1 MNSSAHIPF
10 ARPSLGQ
17 AEIDAVTEVI
27 RSGWLTTGP
36 KARAFEQAF
45 AATIGN
51 VQAVAVNSATAG
63 LHLGLEALGIGP
75 GDKVLTTTFTFTAT
89 AEVIR
94 YLGADPLFVDI
105 DPATLNIDP
114 AAIAAAL
121 KGHRVNAIIPV
132 HFGGQACD
140 MDQILKLASEA
151 GCSVMSDA
159 AHAFPTTYKGRMIG
173 ALDDDITVFSFYA
186 NKTLCTGEGGM
197 VVTRNNELAER
208 MRVMRLHGIK
218 GDAFDRFQSRG
229 PKWFYEV
236 IAPGFKYN
244 MPDIAAAIGLVQL
257 EKADAFRNARDAIAR
272 RYTAALV
279 GLPLRVPAIR
289 DASDLHSWHLYV
301 IRLDLERIDIDRA
314 EFIEELSEAGVG
326 TSVHYIPLHLQPY
339 WRDRYGLRAE
349 NYPKATAAYREV
361 VSLPIYPGLTEE
373 EVDRVID
380 SVRSILLRHA
390 R

>member
-1 MNSSAHIPF
+1 MNARTFIPF
-10 ARPSLGQ
+10 ARPALGQ
-17 AEIDAVTEVI
+17 EEIEAVTAVI

-45 AATIGN
+45 AAAIGS
-51 VQAVAVNSATAG
+51 VEAVAVNSATAG

-94 YLGADPLFVDI
+94 YLGADPVLVDI

-114 AAIAAAL
+114 AGIAAAL
-121 KGHRVNAIIPV
+121 KAQRVKAIIPV

-140 MDQILKLASEA
+140 MDEILKLAGKG

-159 AHAFPTTYKGRMIG
+159 AHAFPTTYKGRMVG
-173 ALDDDITVFSFYA
+173 GLDDDITVFSFYA

-197 VVTRNNELAER
+197 VVTRNGELAKR
-208 MRVMRLHGIK
+208 MRVMRLHGIS

-229 PKWFYEV
+229 PKWYYEV

-257 EKADAFRNARDAIAR
+257 QKAAAFRNTRDAIAR
-272 RYTAALV
+272 HYTAALA

-289 DASDLHSWHLYV
+289 DTSDLHSWHLYV

-314 EFIEELSEAGVG
+314 QFIEEMSAAGIG
-326 TSVHYIPLHLQPY
+326 TSVHYIPLHLHPY
-339 WRDRYGLRAE
+339 WRDRYALRAE
-349 NYPKATAAYREV
+349 EYPEATAAYREV
-361 VSLPIYPGLTEE
+361 VSLPIYPNLTAE
-373 EVDRVID
+373 EVDRVVD

-390 R
+390 H